1 MSELIVTRPPARA
14 GMAWFQ
20 EGWRL
25 FLTAPLAWMGMA
37 AMALLAVIFLGSI
50 PYAGNIIVQLL
61 SPFLVAGFMSASRA
75 AQAKAQPVTFLYLAD
90 GFRQAAQPLATIGA
104 AYLLAS
110 LLVDQVMRLLG
121 GEGFQELLRLA
132 HESQPVDPEAARAI
146 LDQAAPALLTG
157 LVFFT
162 PVLLATWFAPALVL
176 FDGYGP
182 GRAMYWSLWACLVN
196 WRPMLVYTLLLTA
209 VGMVAMLIPYGL
221 GMLVFVP
228 LALSSSYVAY
238 TAMFTHRQGGLETSA

>member
-14 GMAWFQ
+14 GMVWFQ

-25 FLTAPLAWMGMA
+25 FLTAPLSWMGMA

-50 PYAGNIIVQLL
+50 PYAGNVIVQLL

-75 AQAKAQPVTFLYLAD
+75 AKAQPVTFLYLAD
-90 GFRQAAQPLATIGA
+90 GFRQAPQSLATIGA
-104 AYLLAS
+104 VYLLAS
-110 LLVDQVMRLLG
+110 LFVDQAMQLLG

-132 HESQPVDPEAARAI
+132 HEPQPMDPEAARAI

-157 LVFFT
+157 IVFFT

-182 GRAMYWSLWACLVN
+182 GRAMYWSLWTCLVN
-196 WRPMLVYTLLLTA
+196 WRPMMVYTLLLTA
-209 VGMVAMLIPYGL
+209 VGMVAMLIPFGL

-238 TAMFTHRQGGLETSA
+238 TAMFAPRQGGVEASA